1 MKDENKL
8 LTNIAIL
15 LLPAMFLL
23 FGSLSAPAQSSQPV
37 CGSLEKFNETGRWQD
52 LPGCTDQF
60 DTSNQTSA
68 KSLMS
73 RAKNSCREFFETWE
87 KGDLDHIKSTG
98 NDCTGLI
105 VYAGEYWDS
114 DPQLVKAKPAYL
126 AMKRTVDKYFEW
138 LPTIESLVQRY
149 FYAITYLEE
158 AKSKGDIGTADISSD
173 FVKDL
178 KNSLKEAE
186 EKQVPDDT
194 FIPGIGAVKSAT
206 IAEIKANLNSYFK
219 QANETKI
226 DAVEADRLKW
236 EPYTKLLSG
245 DRLKFFNESYR
256 GGTRVFGRGGTALQS
271 PEAFDKAPVMCTRT
285 WGRSGIVETWR
296 VDCWS
301 FSGDRQV
308 SGPRSQSGYGNYSP
322 ASAFQ

>member
-1 MKDENKL
+1 MKQEHKL
-8 LTNIAIL
+8 LKNIAIL
-15 LLPAMFLL
+15 IVPAVLLL
-23 FGSLSAPAQSSQPV
+23 FGSLTVSAQSKQKI
-37 CGSLEKFNETGRWQD
+37 CGSVEKFNETKRWQD
-52 LPGCTDQF
+52 LPGCTDEF

-87 KGDLDHIKSTG
+87 KGDLDRIKSTG
-98 NDCTGLI
+98 GDCTALI
-105 VYAGEYWDS
+105 DYAKEYWDA
-114 DPQLVKAKPAYL
+114 DAQLVKAKPAYQE
-126 AMKRTVDKYFEW
+126 MKRTVEKYFEW
-138 LPTIESLVQRY
+138 LPFIESLVQRY

-158 AKSKGDIGTADISSD
+158 AKKKGDIGTADISSD

-186 EKQVPDDT
+186 EKQVPENT
-194 FIPGIGAVKSAT
+194 IVPGIGAVKSAT
-206 IAEIKANLNSYFK
+206 IAEIKSNLNSYFK
-219 QANETKI
+219 QANDTKT

-256 GGTRVFGRGGTALQS
+256 GGTKVFGRGGTILYE
-271 PEAFDKAPVMCTRT
+271 PGDFDKAPVMCTRT
-285 WGRSGIVETWR
+285 WGKSGIVETWR

-308 SGPRSQSGYGNYSP
+308 SGPRSQSGYGSNTP